1 MTPATRPPKP
11 PRHHHVG
18 TLVGGKYRI
27 KRLLGTGG
35 MGAVYKAENTAVGR
49 TVAVKVLHPH
59 LADDG
64 VTLARFQRE
73 ARVAASVDHPHVV
86 SVLDMGV
93 GDDGAPFLV
102 MEYVRGKSL
111 AELVRVRGPLEAR
124 RACHVMGQILAGL
137 EAVHER
143 GVVHRDLKPENV
155 LLTVE
160 SGREDFVKILDF
172 GIAAFVE
179 SAARAPGAELTPI
192 GRAMTTPYYASPEQ
206 LSGATMGRDARVD
219 IYAAGVLLYELLA
232 GNRPFVES
240 NLADLCRAIVADPP
254 PPLRA
259 FRKDLPAGL
268 EDVVLQAM
276 AKEASQRFPSAR
288 AMLEALVPFGASFT
302 DDLPEPTD
310 TFTVDLRA
318 LREREAAASK
328 DTPTKDTG
336 GAGVLGVDVVGAL
349 VEVLEKRTTREA
361 LAAGAKAEGLAWPP
375 RRDGWGEGRWLA
387 FVESVDRA
395 LGRGDR
401 RLLAEA
407 GRALATRGS
416 RFASPELVVGAAAE
430 RWTSFFRDGKA
441 RIAEIGRGYGVLEID
456 HPAPMLARSVV
467 FVGYLDEAL
476 ALAGGRDVEAR
487 LTKAGALG
495 DERDRVEISWST

>member
-1 MTPATRPPKP
+1 MTPAERPPKVA

-35 MGAVYKAENTAVGR
+35 MGAVYKAENTTIGR

-73 ARVAASVDHPHVV
+73 ARVAAGVDHPHVV
-86 SVLDMGV
+86 SVLDLGV

-102 MEYVRGKSL
+102 MEYVRGKNL
-111 AELVRVRGPLEAR
+111 AEIVHARGPLEPK
-124 RACHVMGQILAGL
+124 RACHVLGQILAGL
-137 EAVHER
+137 EAVHAH

-179 SAARAPGAELTPI
+179 NAARAPGVELTPI

-232 GNRPFVES
+232 GTRPFVDK
-240 NLADLCRAIVADPP
+240 NLADLCHAIVNDPP

-259 FRKDLPAGL
+259 FCKDVPPGL
-268 EDVVLQAM
+268 ELVVLRAL
-276 AKEASQRFPSAR
+276 AKDPNARFATAR
-288 AMLEALVPFGASFT
+288 EMLEALVPFGASLT

-318 LREREAAASK
+318 LREREAKS
-328 DTPTKDTG
+328 TISENG
-336 GAGVLGVDVVGAL
+336 LRGVLASDVVAAMTETLERRSTRDAL
-349 VEVLEKRTTREA
+349 VN
-361 LAAGAKAEGLAWPP
+361 GAKAQGLVWPP
-375 RRDGWGEGRWLA
+375 SAATWSDDRWLG
-387 FVESVDRA
+387 FVESMDRST
-395 LGRGDR
+395 GRGDR
-401 RLLAEA
+401 RLVAEVGRGLA
-407 GRALATRGS
+407 RRGA
-416 RFASPELVVGAAAE
+416 RFVSPELVVGAATE
-430 RWTSFFRDGKA
+430 RWLSFFREGGA
-441 RIAEIGRGYGVLEID
+441 RIAELGRGYGIVEVT
-456 HPAPMLARSVV
+456 HPSPSLARSVL

-487 LTKAGALG
+487 LTKAAALG
-495 DERDRVEISWST
+495 DARDRVEISWST